1 MKAAILEE
9 KRKCLCAA
17 GIYLFV
23 CSFVCV
29 SGSVCIFVSVSML
42 VHVSYVGMNAMLT
55 CGGYVVRVRIFENLF
70 NLF

>member
-1 MKAAILEE
+1 MWVLSAFTNLYEV
-9 KRKCLCAA
+9 L
-17 GIYLFV
+17 
-23 CSFVCV
+23 
-29 SGSVCIFVSVSML
+29 SML